1 MTTDYE
7 RIGGPAVGAVY
18 RRVGTHLIECLQDAG
33 VPDDIQD
40 RVGAA
45 LGQARGSIVAR
56 QT

>member
-45 LGQARGSIVAR
+45 LGQARISIVAR